1 VAPGGVEPV
10 NVVVLNVEH
19 DYAGKRGR
27 KSGAVCRECA
37 SRAAA
42 GEGVAAPDVECEYGG
57 VTAGLCGGDASG
69 ACSSEAPRA
78 ATANAA
84 LRRVDFSD
92 ACGPRTARM
101 ARTSATRS
109 ASSANESGASLKS
122 PDSPTTC
129 LTPSLDIAAARV
141 GSGGMGRRRRV
152 GATEEALAGTAGYL
166 CGGRLELIC
175 VPPLTTALALRPRA
189 PRQRRSIENRPQN
202 APRMREGVRSWWR
215 REIKRRGASSSS
227 SS

>member
-1 VAPGGVEPV
+1 VASGGVEPV

-19 DYAGKRGR
+19 DCAGRRGR
-27 KSGAVCRECA
+27 ESGAVCRECA

-57 VTAGLCGGDASG
+57 VSAGLCGGDASG
-69 ACSSEAPRA
+69 ACASEAPRA

-84 LRRVDFSD
+84 PSAAFCRVDFSD

-101 ARTSATRS
+101 ARTSATRT

-122 PDSPTTC
+122 PDSSTTC
-129 LTPSLDIAAARV
+129 TTPSLDMAAARV
-141 GSGGMGRRRRV
+141 GTGGWGRRRRV

-166 CGGRLELIC
+166 CGGRLELI
-175 VPPLTTALALRPRA
+175 
-189 PRQRRSIENRPQN
+189 
-202 APRMREGVRSWWR
+202 
-215 REIKRRGASSSS
+215 
-227 SS
+227 